1 MATIPTSI
9 TPDSIGYV
17 RMVKGD
23 VVARATDGSERV
35 LSVGDLVYP
44 NEVIVTGAAGAVL
57 IELRDGNELTVGLDS
72 QVVLDVNGHLF

>member
-72 QVVLDVNGHLF
+72 QVVLDVNAHLF